1 MSSVLD
7 SDRVLQEPQRKRIR
21 RPITAI
27 EAAEAAAFAD
37 VAAAICVLSRVLP
50 IAGAAILVSSIPFAL
65 LGARRRLRVG
75 LLAGATGWI
84 VALLFGGYG
93 TANMVGSAA
102 VMGIFCGIAI
112 RRRWSAP
119 TTFGVSI
126 VALGIPAAV
135 LFTGLLAVFS
145 TYREFMFDQIR
156 NGVGGTARIL
166 SNAGFTD
173 VQSLDRAVTAALRVW
188 PITISVGTLLG
199 VVLAAMATA
208 VVVRA
213 PVVSL
218 MKRLGEPV
226 TDSVGEETGL
236 IAPVPVS
243 LRDVSVTHPGA
254 ITPTISGINADIGV
268 GGLVSVTGRNGAGKS
283 TLAGVISGR
292 RPTMGSV
299 FRRGNPGLGA
309 PGGTAVIGQRPET
322 SVLGLQVGDDLAWGD
337 PHLTPQQAT
346 GLLERVGLNVGLDAE
361 TARLSGG
368 QLQRLAIAGALARD
382 PQLLVSDE
390 STAMV
395 DKSGRDELMGVYRGL
410 ADAGTTIVHITHDA
424 DEIEKSDHTIAV
436 PGGDTATHEAPA
448 SARGRMAAGG
458 GRIDVHGLRFAH
470 DSGTPW
476 HRDVLAQVDLTI
488 AAGQTVLITGANG
501 AGKSTLARLLAGIE
515 RPDEGVVLLDGVPVQ
530 NNRTGALFGHQYARL
545 SLVRARVRDDIAD
558 AAGLISSTNPV
569 IAESLRE
576 MGLDRSI
583 ADQRVDNL
591 SVGQQRRVAL
601 AGLLAARPR
610 VLVLDEPLAGLDEPS
625 RVAMVTALAR
635 VRASGTTLIVVT
647 HDVDELTPIADRLLE
662 VPQIVPGPVRL
673 ARSSRA
679 SLAGVVGRVLPGTSP
694 AKRLWVGSKVFAIA
708 ALALMFG
715 INPTWVSV
723 AAAVIIAVA
732 WTAAGRIPVAA
743 LPRLPWWIFLVMLG
757 GGFVTAMGGGKPFVT
772 VAGVELG
779 LGGASTWAILISITI
794 ISFYVSLLFC
804 WTTPM
809 VEVPAFS
816 QRLVGYAAKIGVPA
830 QSVAVSV
837 TVALRLLPFMIGD
850 FRVLLQTVA
859 QRRAPGQRS
868 VRDRAEQWSACM
880 PIACA
885 LAAQNAREVAASMDN
900 RGGIGSVSRPD
911 RRPGLLD
918 VAVIA
923 GIVAIVTAALVLG

>member
-7 SDRVLQEPQRKRIR
+7 SDRVVHEPQKKRTR

-27 EAAEAAAFAD
+27 EAAEAAALAD

-50 IAGAAILVSSIPFAL
+50 IAGAAMLVSAIPFAL

-75 LLAGATGWI
+75 VLAGITGWI

-102 VMGIFCGIAI
+102 VLGVFCGIAI
-112 RRRWSAP
+112 RRRWSGP
-119 TTFGVSI
+119 TTFGMSI
-126 VALGIPAAV
+126 AALGIPASI
-135 LFTGLLAVFS
+135 LFTGILALFS
-145 TYREFMFDQIR
+145 SYREFIFDNIR
-156 NGVGGTARIL
+156 NGVAGTVRIL

-173 VQSLDRAVTAALRVW
+173 VAAVDRAVVSALKAW
-188 PITISVGTLLG
+188 PLTISVGTLVG
-199 VVLAAMATA
+199 VVLAAVMTYA
-208 VVVRA
+208 VVRA

-218 MKRLGEPV
+218 MRRLGEPV
-226 TDSVGEETGL
+226 TDSVAEETGL
-236 IAPVPVS
+236 IAPVPMS

-254 ITPTISGINADIGV
+254 ITPTISGVSADIGV

-292 RPTMGSV
+292 RPTTGSV

-337 PHLTPQQAT
+337 PNLTPEQARH
-346 GLLERVGLNVGLDAE
+346 LLGRVGLDVGLDAE

-410 ADAGTTIVHITHDA
+410 ADTGTTVVHITHDA
-424 DEIEKSDHTIAV
+424 DEISGSDHTIAV
-436 PGGDTATHEAPA
+436 PGGDSATPQPPA
-448 SARGRMAAGG
+448 SARGRIGMSG
-458 GRIDVHGLRFAH
+458 GRIDVAGLRFAH

-488 AAGQTVLITGANG
+488 FAGQTVLITGANG

-515 RPDEGVVLLDGVPVQ
+515 KPDEGTVLLDGVPVQ

-545 SLVRARVRDDIAD
+545 SLVRSRVRDDIAD
-558 AAGLISSTNPV
+558 AAGLISPTNPV
-569 IAESLRE
+569 IIESLRE
-576 MGLDRSI
+576 MGLDASI
-583 ADQRVDNL
+583 AAQRVDNL

-601 AGLLAARPR
+601 AGLLAAKPR

-662 VPQIVPGPVRL
+662 VPQIVPGPVKL

-694 AKRLWVGSKVFAIA
+694 ARRLWVGSKVFAIA
-708 ALALMFG
+708 AMALMFG

-723 AAAVIIAVA
+723 AAAVIIAVV
-732 WTAAGRIPVAA
+732 WTLAGKIPVAA
-743 LPRLPWWIFLVMLG
+743 LPRLPWWIFVVMLA
-757 GGFVTAMGGGKPFVT
+757 GGFVTAMGGGEPFVS
-772 VAGVELG
+772 VGGVRLG

-794 ISFYVSLLFC
+794 VSFYVSLLFC

-809 VEVPAFS
+809 VEVPAFL
-816 QRLVGYAAKIGVPA
+816 QRLVGYARKIGIPA
-830 QSVAVSV
+830 QSLAVSV

-859 QRRAPGQRS
+859 QRRMPGQQS
-868 VRDRAEQWSACM
+868 IGQRAQQWSACM
-880 PIACA
+880 PIACS
-885 LAAQNAREVAASMDN
+885 LATQNAREVAASMDN

-918 VAVIA
+918 VVVIVGLIAV
-923 GIVAIVTAALVLG
+923 VTVALVVG